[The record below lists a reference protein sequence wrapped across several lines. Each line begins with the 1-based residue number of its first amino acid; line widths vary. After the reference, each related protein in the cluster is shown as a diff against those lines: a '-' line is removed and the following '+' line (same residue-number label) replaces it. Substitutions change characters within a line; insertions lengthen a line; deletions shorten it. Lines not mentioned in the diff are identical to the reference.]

1 MRSSIIALFAL
12 ASAVAVP
19 ASAQRGPAAPQD
31 PLASANSLRCS
42 FPNYA
47 AVKWNGTTGEVLGG
61 TQEFSFQIDSFDF
74 RRNRAQLVG
83 ATTTPVTLLVTPT
96 GLSVIEQTLAG
107 NLTVTTVFSG
117 TAATDRMYQAVHS
130 RHLGKDTELPARASQ
145 AYGSCEL
152 Q

>member
-1 MRSSIIALFAL
+1 MRFLSLTVLVLATAL
-12 ASAVAVP
+12 VVP
-19 ASAQRGPAAPQD
+19 ASGQQTPESKD
-31 PLASANSLRCS
+31 PLASAKSLRCS

-47 AVKWNGTTGEVLGG
+47 AVRWTGTTGEVLGG
-61 TQEFSFQIDSFDF
+61 SQEFSFQIDSFDF

-83 ATTTPVTLLVTPT
+83 ASTTLVTLLVTPT
-96 GLSVIEQTLAG
+96 GLNVIEQTAAG

-117 TAATDRMYQAVHS
+117 TAAEGKSYQAVHS
-130 RHLGKDTELPARASQ
+130 RHLGRDAELPARASQ

>member
-1 MRSSIIALFAL
+1 MSVATLIVLAL
-12 ASAVAVP
+12 AVP
-19 ASAQRGPAAPQD
+19 ASAQRSTTPQD
-31 PLASANSLRCS
+31 PLASAKSVRCT

-61 TQEFSFQIDSFDF
+61 SQDFSFQLDSFDF

-83 ATTTPVTLLVTPT
+83 TTATPVTLLATPM
-96 GLSVIEQTLAG
+96 GLNVIEQTLAG

-117 TAATDRMYQAVHS
+117 TATGGGGTYLAVHS
-130 RHLGKDTELPARASQ
+130 RHLAKDMDLPARASQ
-145 AYGSCEL
+145 AYGTCQL

>member
-1 MRSSIIALFAL
+1 MRMRVATLIVLALT
-12 ASAVAVP
+12 VP
-19 ASAQRGPAAPQD
+19 ASAQRSNTPQD
-31 PLASANSLRCS
+31 PLASAKSIRCS

-61 TQEFSFQIDSFDF
+61 AQDFGFQLDSFDF

-83 ATTTPVTLLVTPT
+83 TTSTPVTLLVTPM
-96 GLSVIEQTLAG
+96 GLSIIEQTLAG

-117 TAATDRMYQAVHS
+117 TTTGEGKTYLAVHS
-130 RHLGKDTELPARASQ
+130 RHLAKDMDLPARASQ
-145 AYGSCEL
+145 AYGTCQL

>member
-1 MRSSIIALFAL
+1 MRIRVATLIVLAL
-12 ASAVAVP
+12 AVP
-19 ASAQRGPAAPQD
+19 ASAQRSNTPQD
-31 PLASANSLRCS
+31 PLASVKSVRCT

-61 TQEFSFQIDSFDF
+61 SQDFSFQIDSFDF

-83 ATTTPVTLLVTPT
+83 TATLPVTLLVTPM

-107 NLTVTTVFSG
+107 NLTVTTIFSG
-117 TAATDRMYQAVHS
+117 TATGDDRTYLAVHS
-130 RHLGKDTELPARASQ
+130 RHLAKDMDLPARASQ
-145 AYGSCEL
+145 AYGTCQL